1 MIQEIRYQ
9 NVQAHRQRRLAFEPG
24 LNVIVGETDKGKSS
38 LIRGLRWLA
47 LHESASGLITH
58 GETVMKVGVKTPNGT
73 IIRFKDSKESGYKL
87 GEEYFKACKT
97 DQPKEVQ
104 DRLSLTEIN
113 FQSQFDS
120 MFLLAA
126 TGGQRAKEINKLVAL
141 EDIDLATTWLK
152 SKSAKLATLMQA
164 AEDKISK
171 CNADLEAYVDLD
183 ERLKIYASLREV
195 FDRISENNTKAKALT
210 QFIYELEAIDGFLR
224 TNVAATM
231 RLESLIAAL
240 ERLEATKAAKAA
252 LESLISDQK
261 AVESL
266 PRLDAAIAVLA
277 TLISMREV
285 QGNLKAL
292 LAEHQ
297 KNEADISEI
306 NRKIPVLVESGLA
319 IVEATKKKRETL
331 KNILGSI
338 RAVRTEFEEAA
349 TAAKETEARLAELE
363 KPTRCQACGKCVM
376 YCETC

>member
-9 NVQAHRQRRLAFEPG
+9 NVQPHRQRRLAFEPG

-164 AEDKISK
+164 AEGKISK

-195 FDRISENNTKAKALT
+195 FGRISENNTRAKALT
-210 QFIYELEAIDGFLR
+210 QFICELETIDGFLR
-224 TNVAATM
+224 TNLAATM

-240 ERLEATKAAKAA
+240 ERLEATKAAKAG

-266 PRLDAAIAVLA
+266 PRLDAAIKALDGLIAVRNKA
-277 TLISMREV
+277 D
-285 QGNLKAL
+285 NFKAL

-306 NRKIPVLVESGLA
+306 NRKIPVLVEGGLA

-338 RAVRTEFEEAA
+338 RAVRDEFDEAA

>member
-9 NVQAHRQRRLAFEPG
+9 NVQPHRQRRLAFEPG

-195 FDRISENNTKAKALT
+195 FNRISENNTRAKALT
-210 QFIYELEAIDGFLR
+210 QFICELETIDGFLR
-224 TNVAATM
+224 TNLAATM
-231 RLESLIAAL
+231 RLENLIAAL

-266 PRLDAAIAVLA
+266 PRLDAAIGVLA
-277 TLISMREV
+277 ASISICEISN
-285 QGNLKAL
+285 NLKAL
-292 LAEHQ
+292 LAEHR

-306 NRKIPVLVESGLA
+306 NRKIPVLVEGGLA

-338 RAVRTEFEEAA
+338 RAVRDEFEEAA

>member
-9 NVQAHRQRRLAFEPG
+9 NVQPHRQRRLAFEPG

-171 CNADLEAYVDLD
+171 CNADLGAYVDLD

-195 FDRISENNTKAKALT
+195 FDRISENNTRARALT
-210 QFIYELEAIDGFLR
+210 QFICELETIDGFLR
-224 TNVAATM
+224 TNLAATM
-231 RLESLIAAL
+231 RLEKLIAAL

-252 LESLISDQK
+252 LESLVSDQK

-266 PRLDAAIAVLA
+266 PRLDAAI
-277 TLISMREV
+277 
-285 QGNLKAL
+285 KAL
-292 LAEHQ
+292 DGLIAVRERQSKLQVLFGEHSV
-297 KNEADISEI
+297 NETHIFVL
-306 NRKIPVLVESGLA
+306 NGKIPVLVEGGLA

-338 RAVRTEFEEAA
+338 RAVRDEFDLAA

>member
-1 MIQEIRYQ
+1 VIQEIRYQ
-9 NVQAHRQRRLAFEPG
+9 NVQPHRQRRLAFEPG

-195 FDRISENNTKAKALT
+195 FDRISENNTRSKALT
-210 QFIYELEAIDGFLR
+210 QFICELEAIDGLLG
-224 TNVAATM
+224 TTVAATM

-252 LESLISDQK
+252 LESLVSDQK

-266 PRLDAAIAVLA
+266 PRLDAAIEALDGLIAVRERQSKLQVLLGEHNVNE
-277 TLISMREV
+277 THISV
-285 QGNLKAL
+285 L
-292 LAEHQ
+292 
-297 KNEADISEI
+297 NE
-306 NRKIPVLVESGLA
+306 KIPVLVEGGLA

-338 RAVRTEFEEAA
+338 RAVRDEFEEAA

>member
-1 MIQEIRYQ
+1 VIQEIRYQ
-9 NVQAHRQRRLAFEPG
+9 NVQPHRQRRLAFEPG

-58 GETVMKVGVKTPNGT
+58 GETVMKVGAKTPKGSV
-73 IIRFKDSKESGYKL
+73 IRFKDSKESGYKL

-104 DRLSLTEIN
+104 DLLSLTEIN

-171 CNADLEAYVDLD
+171 CNADLETYVDLD

-195 FDRISENNTKAKALT
+195 FDRISENNTRAKALT
-210 QFIYELEAIDGFLR
+210 QFIEEYESVNTAFGMCHLNSL
-224 TNVAATM
+224 
-231 RLESLIAAL
+231 RLEILIAAL
-240 ERLEATKAAKAA
+240 ERLEATKAARAA
-252 LESLISDQK
+252 LESLVSDQK

-266 PRLDAAIAVLA
+266 PRLDAAIEALEGLIAVRERQSKLQVLLGEHNVNE
-277 TLISMREV
+277 THISV
-285 QGNLKAL
+285 L
-292 LAEHQ
+292 
-297 KNEADISEI
+297 NE
-306 NRKIPVLVESGLA
+306 KIPVLVEGGLA

-338 RAVRTEFEEAA
+338 RAVRDEFEEAA

>member
-9 NVQAHRQRRLAFEPG
+9 NVQPHRQRRLAFEPG

-58 GETVMKVGVKTPNGT
+58 GETVMKVGVKTPTGT

-164 AEDKISK
+164 AEDKINK
-171 CNADLEAYVDLD
+171 CNLDLEAYVDL
-183 ERLKIYASLREV
+183 EIRLKLHASLREV
-195 FDRISENNTKAKALT
+195 FDRISENNTRSKALT
-210 QFIYELEAIDGFLR
+210 QVICEVEAIDGLLS
-224 TNVAATM
+224 TNLAATM
-231 RLESLIAAL
+231 RLEKLIAAL

-252 LESLISDQK
+252 LESLVSDQK

-266 PRLDAAIAVLA
+266 PRLDAAIEALDGLIAVRERQSKLQVLLGEHNVNE
-277 TLISMREV
+277 THISV
-285 QGNLKAL
+285 L
-292 LAEHQ
+292 
-297 KNEADISEI
+297 NE
-306 NRKIPVLVESGLA
+306 KIPVLVEGGLA

-338 RAVRTEFEEAA
+338 RAVRDEFDLAA
-349 TAAKETEARLAELE
+349 TAAKETEARLSELE
-363 KPTRCQACGKCVM
+363 KPTRCQA
-376 YCETC
+376 

>member
-1 MIQEIRYQ
+1 VIQEIRYQ
-9 NVQAHRQRRLAFEPG
+9 NVQPHRQRRLAFEPG

-195 FDRISENNTKAKALT
+195 FDRISKNNTRAKALT
-210 QFIYELEAIDGFLR
+210 QFICELEAIDGLLG

-252 LESLISDQK
+252 LESLVSDQK

-266 PRLDAAIAVLA
+266 PRLDAAIGVLA
-277 TLISMREV
+277 TLISIREV
-285 QGNLKAL
+285 GNNLKAL

-306 NRKIPVLVESGLA
+306 NRKITILVEGGLA

-338 RAVRTEFEEAA
+338 RAVRDEFHLAA

>member
-1 MIQEIRYQ
+1 VIQEIRYQ
-9 NVQAHRQRRLAFEPG
+9 NVQPHRQRRLAFEPG

-164 AEDKISK
+164 AADKISK

-195 FDRISENNTKAKALT
+195 FDRISENNTRAKALT
-210 QFIYELEAIDGFLR
+210 QFICELEAIDGLLS

-231 RLESLIAAL
+231 RLESLIVAL

-252 LESLISDQK
+252 LESLVSDQK

-266 PRLDAAIAVLA
+266 PRLDAAIGVLA
-277 TLISMREV
+277 TLISIREV
-285 QGNLKAL
+285 GNNLKAL

-306 NRKIPVLVESGLA
+306 NRKITILVEGGLA

-338 RAVRTEFEEAA
+338 RAVRDEFDLAA

>member
-1 MIQEIRYQ
+1 MIQEIRYL

-38 LIRGLRWLA
+38 LIRGLRWLF

-73 IIRFKDSKESGYKL
+73 VIRFKDSKESGYKI
-87 GEEYFKACKT
+87 GEECFKACKT
-97 DQPKEVQ
+97 EQPKEVQ
-104 DRLSLTEIN
+104 DLLSLSEIN

-152 SKSAKLATLMQA
+152 SKSAKLATLIQA
-164 AEDKISK
+164 AESKISK
-171 CNADLEAYVDLD
+171 CNADLEAYLDLD
-183 ERLKIYASLREV
+183 ERLKIYASLCEV
-195 FDRISENNTKAKALT
+195 FDRISKNDTKAKALVKV
-210 QFIYELEAIDGFLR
+210 ICEAEAIDGLLG

-252 LESLISDQK
+252 LESLLSDQK

-266 PRLDAAIAVLA
+266 PRLDAAIEALEDLIA
-277 TLISMREV
+277 TRNTAQSLQV
-285 QGNLKAL
+285 L
-292 LAEHQ
+292 LAEHRQ
-297 KNEADISEI
+297 NEVSISEI

-338 RAVRTEFEEAA
+338 RAVRTEFEDAA

>member
-9 NVQAHRQRRLAFEPG
+9 NVQPHRQRRLAFEPG

-58 GETVMKVGVKTPNGT
+58 GETVMKVGVRTPNGT

-104 DRLSLTEIN
+104 DLLLLSETN

-126 TGGQRAKEINKLVAL
+126 TPGQRAKEINKLIAL
-141 EDIDLATTWLK
+141 EDIDHANTWLK
-152 SKSAKLATLMQA
+152 SKAAKLATLIQA
-164 AEDKISK
+164 AENRIRTA
-171 CNADLEAYVDLD
+171 NTELEAYVDLD
-183 ERLKIYASLREV
+183 ERQRLYASLCEV
-195 FDRISENNTKAKALT
+195 MARINQNDTRAKALT
-210 QFIYELEAIDGFLR
+210 RIICEVEAIDGLLG

-252 LESLISDQK
+252 LESLVGDQR

-266 PRLDAAIAVLA
+266 PRLDAAIKALEG
-277 TLISMREV
+277 LISMREV

-292 LAEHQ
+292 LAEQQ
-297 KNEADISEI
+297 KNESDISEI

-363 KPTRCQACGKCVM
+363 KPSRCQACGKCVLV
-376 YCETC
+376 CETC

>member
-1 MIQEIRYQ
+1 
-9 NVQAHRQRRLAFEPG
+9 
-24 LNVIVGETDKGKSS
+24 
-38 LIRGLRWLA
+38 
-47 LHESASGLITH
+47 
-58 GETVMKVGVKTPNGT
+58 
-73 IIRFKDSKESGYKL
+73 
-87 GEEYFKACKT
+87 
-97 DQPKEVQ
+97 
-104 DRLSLTEIN
+104 
-113 FQSQFDS
+113 
-120 MFLLAA
+120 
-126 TGGQRAKEINKLVAL
+126 
-141 EDIDLATTWLK
+141 
-152 SKSAKLATLMQA
+152 
-164 AEDKISK
+164 
-171 CNADLEAYVDLD
+171 
-183 ERLKIYASLREV
+183 
-195 FDRISENNTKAKALT
+195 
-210 QFIYELEAIDGFLR
+210 
-224 TNVAATM
+224 M
-231 RLESLIAAL
+231 RLEKLIAAL
-240 ERLEATKAAKAA
+240 ERLEATKAAKSA

-266 PRLDAAIAVLA
+266 PRLDAAIKALDG
-277 TLISMREV
+277 LIAIREV

>member
-164 AEDKISK
+164 AEGKISK

-195 FDRISENNTKAKALT
+195 FDRISENNTRAKALT
-210 QFIYELEAIDGFLR
+210 QVICEVEAIDSLLS
-224 TNVAATM
+224 TNLAATM
-231 RLESLIAAL
+231 RLEKLIAAL

-252 LESLISDQK
+252 LESLVSDQK

-266 PRLDAAIAVLA
+266 PSLDAAIKALEG
-277 TLISMREV
+277 LISIRERQSKLQV
-285 QGNLKAL
+285 LFG
-292 LAEHQ
+292 EHNV
-297 KNEADISEI
+297 NETHILVLNE
-306 NRKIPVLVESGLA
+306 KIPVLVESGLA